1 MVSKFASYEKVV
13 DSSRKVEELELP
25 DPPPPP
31 PPPIAASPP
40 IPAITGI
47 LDEEASLVYMSSSFS
62 ISTISVFSDFL
73 LYTRVTP

>member
-47 LDEEASLVYMSSSFS
+47 LDEDASLISKSSSFS
-62 ISTISVFSDFL
+62 TFAISVFLTLSL
-73 LYTRVTP
+73 NTNVTP